1 MKINLGGVQQD
12 KSKNGGVYGMTGLLL
27 GYTVINFILGAALF
41 MFRSNTLTA
50 VVLIISMAVM
60 GVVFL
65 IWLNSISVR
74 IGNNIEVI
82 NKGQLNKNVRKTG
95 IKMFDDI
102 SSAINDFLFK
112 IRRLIASFG
121 DVSKKVIKDAHEVEK
136 QAEAIK
142 YSSGE
147 IASTIQSIAESV
159 SNQAAYTNNMMQM
172 VQNFAKGAEDIS
184 GNAETSL
191 RIAKETKGTIEDS
204 FSKFSDIKFK
214 IQESKE
220 YNKKVLDALDSLDNK
235 IRAIDTITEAVEGI
249 AAQTQLLALNAA
261 IEAARA
267 GEAGRGF
274 AVVAG
279 EVGKLADDSSQSAK
293 EIKQLVD
300 GITSQ
305 IGELS
310 INIKDEAGAIDKNLA
325 YAKEVLSKSDVISS
339 TLTDNMQAAEKIT
352 ILTKEQMKSISDI
365 EKEIE
370 KINDVTQQNAAV
382 SEEIGASTEEQ
393 LATIEAVHGN
403 IVTLLE
409 RLEESDGIIGNF
421 MKGFVV
427 TDAIKE
433 KIAKTRELLS
443 EIVKKEN
450 IMNMDKNA
458 AERYIK
464 EQKKKL
470 EYIELIVIIDSKG
483 YIARA
488 TEELPDSVKDCSS
501 KPYYTNTIHGKTY
514 VSNEYISVA
523 SGNYNI
529 SVSMPIM
536 SEGIF
541 KGTINADINI
551 NEN

>member
-172 VQNFAKGAEDIS
+172 VQSFAKGAEDIS

>member
-1 MKINLGGVQQD
+1 
-12 KSKNGGVYGMTGLLL
+12 
-27 GYTVINFILGAALF
+27 
-41 MFRSNTLTA
+41 
-50 VVLIISMAVM
+50 
-60 GVVFL
+60 
-65 IWLNSISVR
+65 
-74 IGNNIEVI
+74 
-82 NKGQLNKNVRKTG
+82 
-95 IKMFDDI
+95 
-102 SSAINDFLFK
+102 
-112 IRRLIASFG
+112 
-121 DVSKKVIKDAHEVEK
+121 
-136 QAEAIK
+136 
-142 YSSGE
+142 
-147 IASTIQSIAESV
+147 
-159 SNQAAYTNNMMQM
+159 
-172 VQNFAKGAEDIS
+172 FAKGAEDIS

-305 IGELS
+305 IRELS
-310 INIKDEAGAIDKNLA
+310 VNIKDEAGAIDKNLA